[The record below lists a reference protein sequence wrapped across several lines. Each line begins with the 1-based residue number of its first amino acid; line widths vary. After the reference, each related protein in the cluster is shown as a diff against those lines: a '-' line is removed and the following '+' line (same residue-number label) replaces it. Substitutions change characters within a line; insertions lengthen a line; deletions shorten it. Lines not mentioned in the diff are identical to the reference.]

1 MHHDPLDIAIRT
13 LDLVQLVLICQSVYH
28 YLARNWGN
36 QNCATLLCQGFF
48 LRRVWK
54 FSKNLPLTLFLAAAC
69 LTTGIIDIIMAVQ
82 TISNL
87 SLNTILS
94 HKFSAEVISVFAVGA
109 AVDLAIAAILC
120 WYLARELTVF
130 DRINNLVA
138 RLIQYTV
145 ATGLIT
151 SLLALGCLIA
161 VRLVRTSRPPTV
173 SYFMAMHFSL
183 GRMYTN
189 ALLATLNSRKV
200 LRKQLAPPTLHWSRP
215 TEHSVPAFAHSEL
228 ATQETQEF
236 QLKDVRGQRDE
247 RPALSTTHHGTRSL
261 TLAAA
266 FPAPRRCQRELP
278 HQRLARQQ
286 ETAVR
291 LATLAPLPPLPTL
304 SQEVRDKALTVRLA
318 LGS

>member
-1 MHHDPLDIAIRT
+1 MKGLVAAAWT

-36 QNCATLLCQGFF
+36 QNVLGYSTLELGMHLVPLTGATLLCQGFF
-48 LRRVWK
+48 LRRFWR
-54 FSKNLPLTLFLAAAC
+54 FSKNLPLTLFLAVAC
-69 LTTGIIDIIMAVQ
+69 LTTGVIDIILAVL
-82 TISNL
+82 TVSNL
-87 SLNTILS
+87 SLNTILG

-120 WYLARELTVF
+120 WYLARELTIF

-161 VRLVRTSRPPTV
+161 YVAAPDGLIS
-173 SYFMAMHFSL
+173 MAMHFSL

-200 LRKQLAPPTLHWSRP
+200 LGKQLAPPTLHWSPP

-247 RPALSTTHHGTRSL
+247 RTALNSSNEGFESVPYT
-261 TLAAA
+261 
-266 FPAPRRCQRELP
+266 P
-278 HQRLARQQ
+278 
-286 ETAVR
+286 V
-291 LATLAPLPPLPTL
+291 
-304 SQEVRDKALTVRLA
+304 
-318 LGS
+318 